1 MQKSDAKSA
10 FLGWSNWLLVAA
22 IASSWQLATK
32 VGVSTELTPID
43 LAVLRYCIPAALL
56 MPVLWRHGFLPKRG
70 ERGLFLMMVTGAGL
84 PFGLISMAGA
94 AYAPASH
101 MGALMPGAMPLFVS
115 LLACVFLGERIPLWK
130 SIGLA
135 AILVGIF
142 SLTGP
147 ALLDGIGGTDD
158 TVWIGHA
165 LFLCAGVLWAIYTV
179 AFRCASYGP
188 CHAAA
193 LLCFWSAPAGI
204 LIWLSMP
211 GTRLFAV
218 PLGDF
223 ILQALVQGVLA
234 GVAGLAA
241 FGLAIRH
248 LGPVT
253 ASTSGAVVPF
263 LTALG
268 GAYLLGE
275 ALSENTLLA
284 LCFTSFGV
292 VLSSGVIDLWRA
304 RAGPS

>member
-1 MQKSDAKSA
+1 MQKFEAKSA
-10 FLGWSNWLLVAA
+10 ILGWSNWLFVAA

-43 LAVLRYCIPAALL
+43 LAVLRYCIPAVIL

-70 ERGLFLMMVTGAGL
+70 ERGLFLMMVAGAGL

-94 AYAPASH
+94 AYAPAAH

-115 LLACVFLGERIPLWK
+115 LLACMFLGERIPLWK
-130 SIGLA
+130 SVGLA
-135 AILVGIF
+135 AILIGIL

-158 TVWIGHA
+158 KIWIGHA
-165 LFLCAGVLWAIYTV
+165 LFLCAGVLWAVYTV
-179 AFRCASYGP
+179 AFRCGSYGP
-188 CHAAA
+188 WHVAA
-193 LLCFWSAPAGI
+193 LVCLWSAPAAI

-263 LTALG
+263 LTAFG
-268 GAYLLGE
+268 GVFLLAE

-292 VLSSGVIDLWRA
+292 VLSSGVIDLRRA
-304 RAGPS
+304 NTRPS